1 MFHFHSYL
9 AWTSAQ
15 GFKARTTDQLVFEGI
30 RPRVDKCSVS
40 NPKLWKL
47 AVRHG
52 LWYVTVMKLGTIA
65 SASNCESEPPKA
77 QWVVSVWEEQKLTH
91 AQFED
96 FSTQLRSGHC
106 KRKRDLAEVRQSE
119 RSLAVARHVL
129 AAQKD
134 LEDAGMRKPFRQ
146 FPEIER
152 YLAQFDSLRFRR
164 AILVIIGGTN
174 LGKSELAWHVVK
186 LVGKKVNA
194 KGVLE
199 VTVEKDENLD
209 CSELSIEEHGG
220 VVFDGVGDAMTL
232 KQNREMLQGRP
243 KSCRGGKSATMVY
256 SYEYTLHN
264 RAIVVT
270 FDLSA
275 RGLSLF
281 DTDHWLSNEKNI
293 IVLRLTQSAW
303 EGGAAAVPHIPVPPR
318 EEMQGWTVND
328 MVRWLESADLSGPAE
343 KFRLNG
349 VSGADFLG
357 FSSAAALEQDLR
369 VTPFCARKLID
380 VRERFLNA

>member
-1 MFHFHSYL
+1 
-9 AWTSAQ
+9 
-15 GFKARTTDQLVFEGI
+15 
-30 RPRVDKCSVS
+30 
-40 NPKLWKL
+40 
-47 AVRHG
+47 
-52 LWYVTVMKLGTIA
+52 
-65 SASNCESEPPKA
+65 
-77 QWVVSVWEEQKLTH
+77 
-91 AQFED
+91 
-96 FSTQLRSGHC
+96 
-106 KRKRDLAEVRQSE
+106 
-119 RSLAVARHVL
+119 
-129 AAQKD
+129 
-134 LEDAGMRKPFRQ
+134 
-146 FPEIER
+146 
-152 YLAQFDSLRFRR
+152 
-164 AILVIIGGTN
+164 
-174 LGKSELAWHVVK
+174 
-186 LVGKKVNA
+186 
-194 KGVLE
+194 
-199 VTVEKDENLD
+199 
-209 CSELSIEEHGG
+209 
-220 VVFDGVGDAMTL
+220 
-232 KQNREMLQGRP
+232 
-243 KSCRGGKSATMVY
+243 MVY